1 MKKLPNKKFLFDQ
14 LGNAYINGEK
24 VGRVVVCVE
33 VGCRKYIKLPAR
45 GYFTLKVNETKK
57 DARKMK

>member
-1 MKKLPNKKFLFDQ
+1 MFDQ
-14 LGNAYINGEK
+14 VGNAYINGEK

-33 VGCRKYIKLPAR
+33 IGRRKYIKLQPR
-45 GYFTLKVNETKK
+45 GYFTLKINESKK

>member
-1 MKKLPNKKFLFDQ
+1 MQKLPNKKFLFDQ

-33 VGCRKYIKLPAR
+33 VGRRQYIKLPPR
-45 GYFTLKVNETKK
+45 GYFTLKTNETRRA
-57 DARKMK
+57 ARKFK